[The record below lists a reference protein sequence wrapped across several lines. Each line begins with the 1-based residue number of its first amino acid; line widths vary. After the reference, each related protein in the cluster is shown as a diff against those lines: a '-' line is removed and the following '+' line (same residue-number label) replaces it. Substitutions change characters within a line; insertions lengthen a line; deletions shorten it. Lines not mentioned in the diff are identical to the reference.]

1 MNPAELQVLASRLQG
16 LAEEMGVALI
26 RSAHSA
32 NIKERRDCST
42 ALFDPTGEMVSQA
55 EHQPVHLGALPDALA
70 AALEAHELRG
80 GDVVLLNDPYHGGSH
95 LPDLTLVSRV
105 VGPDQDSLGY
115 AVSRA
120 HHADVGGSEPGS
132 MPAGVTTLLQEG
144 VCIPPIKL
152 VVNGELSS
160 DVLALLLA
168 NMRKPQERRADL
180 RAQLAAHHVAE
191 RGLLDLGERYGANRL
206 KSGMRELLDY
216 GERQMLSCLQLVPN
230 GVYEAADILE
240 GDGVYAEDIGIRV
253 HIEVQDTG
261 IDIDFSGTDE
271 QVLGNVNC
279 PLAVTKSACYFAVR
293 AVCAPSLIACGG
305 AFRHIVVRAPV
316 GCVVNARYP
325 APVAAGNVE
334 TSSRVF
340 DTVLAALAQGV
351 PTLAQGQGTLN
362 NVVFGNGHF
371 TYYETIGGGQGASP
385 NGPGPSGVHI
395 GMSNTLNT
403 PIEAVEW
410 EYPLRIEEY
419 TIRRGSGGSGHF
431 PGGDGVTRSI
441 RALESCRASVLSERR
456 RKAPSG
462 RAGGG
467 SGACGRNELNGVTI
481 PAKTTFT
488 MEPGD
493 VLTVHTPGGGGY
505 GGADGRW
512 MREDGDTIKK

>member
-55 EHQPVHLGALPDALA
+55 EHLPVHLGALPDALA
-70 AALEAHELRG
+70 AALAAQELG
-80 GDVVLLNDPYHGGSH
+80 VGDVILLNDPYHGGSH

-105 VGPDQDSLGY
+105 VGPDRNTVGY

-152 VVNGELSS
+152 VVNGQLSN
-160 DVLALLLA
+160 DVLALLIA
-168 NMRKPQERRADL
+168 NMRNPQERRADL

-191 RGLLDLGERYGANRL
+191 RGLLDLAERYGSDRL
-206 KSGMRELLDY
+206 RSGMHELLDY
-216 GERQMLSCLQLVPN
+216 GERQMLSFMKLIPS
-230 GVYEAADILE
+230 GVYEAQDILE
-240 GDGVYAEDIGIRV
+240 GDGVDSRDIWIRV
-253 HIEVQDTG
+253 RVHVKDTDIE
-261 IDIDFSGTDE
+261 IDFSGTDD
-271 QVLGNVNC
+271 QCRGNVNC

-293 AVCAPSLIACGG
+293 AVCAPNLIACGG
-305 AFRHIVVRAPV
+305 AFRHIVVRAPN
-316 GCVVNARYP
+316 GCVVNSRYP

-334 TSSRVF
+334 TSSRIA
-340 DTVLAALAQGV
+340 DTVMAALAQGV
-351 PTLAQGQGTLN
+351 PMLAQGQGTLN
-362 NVVFGNGHF
+362 NVTFGNDNF
-371 TYYETIGGGQGASP
+371 TYYETIGGGQGASA
-385 NGPGPSGVHI
+385 NGPGMSGVHI

-419 TIRRGSGGSGHF
+419 AIRRGSGGTGRY
-431 PGGDGVTRSI
+431 PGGDGVIRSI
-441 RALESCRASVLSERR
+441 RALEPCRASVLSERR
-456 RKAPSG
+456 RKPPSG
-462 RAGGG
+462 LDGGG
-467 SGACGRNELNGVTI
+467 TGACGRNELNGAII
-481 PAKTTFT
+481 PAKTTFNV
-488 MEPGD
+488 EAGD
-493 VLTVHTPGGGGY
+493 VVTIHSPG
-505 GGADGRW
+505 R
-512 MREDGDTIKK
+512 RLR